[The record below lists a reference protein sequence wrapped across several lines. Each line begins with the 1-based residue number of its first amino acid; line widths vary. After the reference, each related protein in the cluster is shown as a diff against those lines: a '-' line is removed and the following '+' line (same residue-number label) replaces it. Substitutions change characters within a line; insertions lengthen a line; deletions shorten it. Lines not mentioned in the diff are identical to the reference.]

1 MGGGLDRPGRGRGVG
16 PYALSG
22 ANPIRAAYVA
32 EVLDFLRNDQRLIQ
46 VARIAREFRQD
57 PVALLRD
64 GGDEFETLVRLAA
77 AQVVL
82 DDKKKEAEAERAA
95 ARR

>member
-1 MGGGLDRPGRGRGVG
+1 M
-16 PYALSG
+16 
-22 ANPIRAAYVA
+22 
-32 EVLDFLRNDQRLIQ
+32 
-46 VARIAREFRQD
+46 ARIAREFRLD

-64 GGDEFETLVRLAA
+64 DGDEFLTLIRIAA
-77 AQVVL
+77 TQVVL

>member
-1 MGGGLDRPGRGRGVG
+1 
-16 PYALSG
+16 
-22 ANPIRAAYVA
+22 VA
-32 EVLDFLRNDQRLIQ
+32 EVLDFLRNDQHIIQ
-46 VARIAREFRQD
+46 VARIAREFGLD

-64 GGDEFETLVRLAA
+64 NGDEFETLVRIAA
-77 AQVVL
+77 TQVVL

>member
-1 MGGGLDRPGRGRGVG
+1 VVRVRE
-16 PYALSG
+16 
-22 ANPIRAAYVA
+22 I
-32 EVLDFLRNDQRLIQ
+32 LDFLRHDQRIIQ
-46 VARIAREFRQD
+46 VARVARIFKQD

-64 GGDEFETLVRLAA
+64 GGDEFETLVRIAA
-77 AQVVL
+77 SEVVM